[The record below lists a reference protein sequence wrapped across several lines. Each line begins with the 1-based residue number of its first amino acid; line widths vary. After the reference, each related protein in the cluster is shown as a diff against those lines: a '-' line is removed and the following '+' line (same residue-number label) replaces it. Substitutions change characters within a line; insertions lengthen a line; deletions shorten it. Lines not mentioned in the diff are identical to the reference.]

1 MSQSSWNWR
10 KRLLLAVAFT
20 IAQILIVHPTADM
33 GNQEV
38 YIPLIRYLEG
48 SATFGSD
55 PIANDFGSYSI
66 FFNVLAAFQI
76 PDHWLLSVLIIAY
89 ILFQIAIFYSLLL
102 LWKLIVGDYKYAIFA
117 GIIFAG
123 NYLPVLGAACWYGT
137 FTHQQPGILCAI
149 LAIYFLLQSKTLISA
164 VMLGIGMNFHGM
176 FIVPAVFFCGIYLI
190 FQRKY
195 WQTILYGLIIF
206 VISTPVLTMILSSN
220 IFEPPDFFK
229 LWLNVIRIRSAPEM
243 FPSAL
248 GSLWLPFISFFIIGI
263 IAIKKYFNSTKKW
276 FIPLLISVGFLC
288 LVSAFF
294 SEIVVIPSIIRLQLF
309 RSTVYIA
316 IMFMPFV
323 VRWVFEN
330 INSPAQAVMSIG
342 IFGAQPNLIQFGLLG
357 LLVKRKL
364 WQYVIAGLVI
374 MLFLLSIPTIFLRL
388 DSDSLLKSITYID
401 YKLLLKYGLWGISG
415 IFLVLTKNKKFLLPA
430 LLVIGIARAAIGG
443 IFRVQNDDW
452 VQIQYKAKE
461 ITTKSEIFLVPP
473 MEPGFRVYS
482 QRGVVFDWKSG
493 CVAIYNP
500 EFSIVWN
507 ERLWNYLPNNATAKQ
522 AKPKNLE
529 RYYNKLSIGQK
540 IKLARKYDASYI
552 VCETIKDCSVAP
564 AATSGKWSIY
574 KVSEP

>member
-20 IAQILIVHPTADM
+20 IAQILIVHPTVDM
-33 GNQEV
+33 GNQEL

-66 FFNVLAAFQI
+66 FFNVLAEFQI
-76 PDHWLLSVLIIAY
+76 PDSWLLSVWIIAY

-102 LWKLIVGDYKYAIFA
+102 LWELIIGDYKYAIFA

-123 NYLPVLGAACWYGT
+123 GYLPVLGAAGWYGSI
-137 FTHQQPGILCAI
+137 THQQPGILCAI
-149 LAIYFLLQSKTLISA
+149 LAIYFLLQSKILLSA
-164 VMLGIGMNFHGM
+164 VLLGIGMNIHGM
-176 FIVPAVFFCGIYLI
+176 LIVPAVFFCGVYLI

-195 WQTILYGLIIF
+195 WQILLYGLITLA
-206 VISTPVLTMILSSN
+206 ISTPVLAMILSSN
-220 IFEPPDFFK
+220 IFEPPGFLK
-229 LWLNVIRIRSAPEM
+229 LWLNVIKIRSAPEM

-248 GSLWLPFISFFIIGI
+248 GTLWMPFISFFIIGI
-263 IAIKKYFNSTKKW
+263 IAIKRYFNSTKKW
-276 FIPLLISVGFLC
+276 FIPLLTSVGFLC
-288 LVSAFF
+288 LISTFF

-323 VRWVFEN
+323 VRWVFDN
-330 INSPAQAVMSIG
+330 INSPAQAVMSIA
-342 IFGAQPNLIQFGLLG
+342 IFGVQPNLIQFGLLG

-364 WQYVIAGLVI
+364 WQYVIAGLII
-374 MLFLLSIPTIFLRL
+374 MLFLFSIPTIFLGL
-388 DSDSLLKSITYID
+388 DSDSLLKSITYIN
-401 YKLLLKYGLWGISG
+401 YKLLLRYGLWGIAG
-415 IFLVLTKNKKFLLPA
+415 IFLVVTRNKKLLLHA
-430 LLVIGIARAAIGG
+430 LLIIGLARSVIGG
-443 IFRVQNDDW
+443 IFTVQEDDW

-473 MEPGFRVYS
+473 TEPGFRVYS

-493 CVAIYNP
+493 CAAIYSP
-500 EFSIVWN
+500 EFSIAWYT
-507 ERLWNYLPNNATAKQ
+507 RLWDYLPKYATAKQ
-522 AKPKNLE
+522 AKPENLE
-529 RYYNKLSIGQK
+529 RYYNKLSFGEK
-540 IKLARKYDASYI
+540 IKLARKYNASYI

-564 AATSGKWSIY
+564 TATSGKWSIY

>member
-10 KRLLLAVAFT
+10 KTLLFAVVLT
-20 IAQILIVHPTADM
+20 IAQILIVHPTVDM
-33 GNQEV
+33 GNQEL
-38 YIPLIRYLEG
+38 YIPLVRYLEG

-66 FFNVLAAFQI
+66 FFNVLAAFHI
-76 PDHWLLSVLIIAY
+76 PDSWLITVWIIAY

-102 LWKLIVGDYKYAIFA
+102 LWKLIVGDYKYAISA

-123 NYLPVLGAACWYGT
+123 GYLPVLGAAGWYGS

-164 VMLGIGMNFHGM
+164 VLLGIGMNFHGM
-176 FIVPAVFFCGIYLI
+176 LVAPAVIFGGIYLI

-195 WQTILYGLIIF
+195 WQILPYGLITLT
-206 VISTPVLTMILSSN
+206 ISTPVLTMILSSN
-220 IFEPPDFFK
+220 IVKPPGFLK
-229 LWLNVIRIRSAPEM
+229 LWLNVIKIRSATEM

-248 GSLWLPFISFFIIGI
+248 GTLWLPFVSFFVIGI
-263 IAIKKYFNSTKKW
+263 IAIKRYFNSTKKW
-276 FIPLLISVGFLC
+276 LIPLLTSVGFLC
-288 LVSAFF
+288 LISTLF

-323 VRWVFEN
+323 VRWVFDN
-330 INSPAQAVMSIG
+330 INSPAQAVMCIG
-342 IFGAQPNLIQFGLLG
+342 IFGVQPNLIQFGLLG

-364 WQYVIAGLVI
+364 WQYVIAGLII
-374 MLFLLSIPTIFLRL
+374 MLFLLSIPTIFLKL
-388 DSDSLLKSITYID
+388 DSDSLLKSITYIN
-401 YKLLLKYGLWGISG
+401 YKLLLRYGLWGIAG
-415 IFLVLTKNKKFLLPA
+415 IFLVVTRNKKFLLHA
-430 LLVIGIARAAIGG
+430 LLIIGLARSAISG
-443 IFRVQNDDW
+443 IFTIQDDDW

-473 MEPGFRVYS
+473 YEPGFRVYS

-493 CVAIYNP
+493 CMANYSP
-500 EFSIVWN
+500 ELSIAWY
-507 ERLWNYLPNNATAKQ
+507 ERLWNYLPKNATAKQ
-522 AKPKNLE
+522 AKPENLE
-529 RYYNKLSIGQK
+529 RYYNKLSFGQK
-540 IKLARKYDASYI
+540 IKLARKYNASYI
-552 VCETIKDCSVAP
+552 VCETFKDCSVAP
-564 AATSGKWSIY
+564 TATSGKWSIY